1 MPVAQLNRVSVSEA
15 EGHGFDSRRA
25 HFIKIDKDKTMRP
38 LEFIFSVRNERFRK
52 VFTIFGIQIK
62 IAIGKSFNKYFPVF
76 LPPYCAYFFLSL
88 ISFWGN
94 KTDFDIENDYKN
106 LIRNLDD
113 QSIDTIDG
121 ILDFYRLRS
130 SKDAKKLL
138 SRIKEFKIFHKN
150 FYKIFESKILKIND
164 NLYSY
169 DKYMLPI
176 RHFESS
182 VFYHKHSI
190 KELTTLD
197 KVRQKAIIDVGGF
210 IGDSALVFSDFTD
223 KKIYSFE
230 PSVENFEFMK
240 KTIELNNLT
249 NVVPVNI
256 ALGDKV
262 SEILSICGNSSCV
275 SIAPPPS
282 GTLSS
287 NTAIEATTL
296 DNFVAKNNIEV
307 GLIKVDIEGYEQK
320 FLKGAENTIKNQK
333 PVLLISIYHSLD
345 DFLHIKPII
354 ESWNLGYTFRIIKPK
369 ESYFLETLLV
379 AEVLN

>member
-1 MPVAQLNRVSVSEA
+1 
-15 EGHGFDSRRA
+15 
-25 HFIKIDKDKTMRP
+25 
-38 LEFIFSVRNERFRK
+38 
-52 VFTIFGIQIK
+52 
-62 IAIGKSFNKYFPVF
+62 
-76 LPPYCAYFFLSL
+76 
-88 ISFWGN
+88 
-94 KTDFDIENDYKN
+94 
-106 LIRNLDD
+106 
-113 QSIDTIDG
+113 
-121 ILDFYRLRS
+121 
-130 SKDAKKLL
+130 
-138 SRIKEFKIFHKN
+138 
-150 FYKIFESKILKIND
+150 
-164 NLYSY
+164 
-169 DKYMLPI
+169 MLPI

-197 KVRQKAIIDVGGF
+197 KVRQKDIIDVGGF